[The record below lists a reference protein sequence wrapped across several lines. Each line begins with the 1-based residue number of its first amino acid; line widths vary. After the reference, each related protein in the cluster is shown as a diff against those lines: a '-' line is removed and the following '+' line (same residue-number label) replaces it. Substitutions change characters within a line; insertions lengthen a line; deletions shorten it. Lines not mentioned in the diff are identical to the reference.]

1 MTDVGMNGMF
11 EPEEA
16 GRFLDLDGAT
26 VEEVGPED
34 PDVPGDR
41 DTDGTPVGRADHEAD
56 AAPR

>member
-1 MTDVGMNGMF
+1 MNGMF

-26 VEEVGPED
+26 VEEAGPED